1 MTTTTT
7 KKTETELEI
16 LPTNPFVFEIL
27 ALASK
32 QRSKAKKVEVLK
44 TYEHDSL
51 KAIFIWNF
59 DETVVSVLPEGDIP
73 YSNLKEDFKV
83 SGNLSDR
90 VKQEIETMEHYS
102 TTSMGT
108 IQDRSGKT
116 TLRKEFTM
124 LYNFVRGGNDSLSSI
139 RREMMFIN
147 MLEGLHPL
155 EAEIVCLVKDK
166 KLESKYKINK
176 DIVSEAYPD
185 IQLDRNLFSKYS

>member
-1 MTTTTT
+1 MTTTKTR
-7 KKTETELEI
+7 KTETEIET
-16 LPTNPFVFEIL
+16 LPTNPFVFEVL
-27 ALASK
+27 ALVSK
-32 QRSKAKKVEVLK
+32 QRTKAKKVEVLK

-59 DETVVSVLPEGDIP
+59 DETVVSVLPEGEIP

-83 SGNLSDR
+83 SGSLSDR
-90 VKQEIETMEHYS
+90 VKQEVETMEHYS

-108 IQDRSGKT
+108 TQDRTGKT
-116 TLRKEFTM
+116 TLRREYTM
-124 LYNFVRGGNDSLSSI
+124 LYNFVRGGNNSLNSI

-166 KLESKYKINK
+166 RLEEKYKITK
-176 DIVSEAYPD
+176 EIVSEAYPD
-185 IQLDRNLFSKYS
+185 IVWGNRG

>member
-59 DETVVSVLPEGDIP
+59 DETVISVLPEGDIP

-83 SGNLSDR
+83 SGSLSDR
-90 VKQEIETMEHYS
+90 VKQEVETMEHYS

-108 IQDRSGKT
+108 IQNRTGKT

-176 DIVSEAYPD
+176 EIVSEAYPD
-185 IQLDRNLFSKYS
+185 IVWGNRS

>member
-1 MTTTTT
+1 MTTTTTT
-7 KKTETELEI
+7 KKTETELEL
-16 LPTNPFVFEIL
+16 LPPNPFIFEIL

-32 QRSKAKKVEVLK
+32 QRTKAKKIEVLK

-59 DETVVSVLPEGDIP
+59 DETVISVLPEGDIP

-83 SGNLSDR
+83 SGSLSDR
-90 VKQEIETMEHYS
+90 VKQEVETMEHYS

-108 IQDRSGKT
+108 IQDRTGKT

-176 DIVSEAYPD
+176 EIVSEAYPD
-185 IQLDRNLFSKYS
+185 IVWGNRS

>member
-7 KKTETELEI
+7 KKTEIELEI

-59 DETVVSVLPEGDIP
+59 DETVISVLPEGDIP

-83 SGNLSDR
+83 SGSLSDR
-90 VKQEIETMEHYS
+90 VKQEVETMEHYS

-108 IQDRSGKT
+108 IQNRTGKT

-176 DIVSEAYPD
+176 EIVSEAYPD
-185 IQLDRNLFSKYS
+185 IVWGNRS

>member
-59 DETVVSVLPEGDIP
+59 DETVISVLPEGDIP

-83 SGNLSDR
+83 SGSLSDR
-90 VKQEIETMEHYS
+90 VKQEVETMEHYS

-176 DIVSEAYPD
+176 EIVSEAYPD
-185 IQLDRNLFSKYS
+185 IVWGNRS

>member
-7 KKTETELEI
+7 KKTETELET

-59 DETVVSVLPEGDIP
+59 DETVISILPEGDIP

-83 SGNLSDR
+83 SGSLSDR
-90 VKQEIETMEHYS
+90 VKQEVETMEHYF

-108 IQDRSGKT
+108 IQDRTGKT

-176 DIVSEAYPD
+176 EIVSEAYPD
-185 IQLDRNLFSKYS
+185 IVWGNRS

>member
-7 KKTETELEI
+7 KKTEIELEI

-59 DETVVSVLPEGDIP
+59 DETVISVLPEGDIP

-83 SGNLSDR
+83 SGTLSDR

-108 IQDRSGKT
+108 IQNRTGKT

-176 DIVSEAYPD
+176 EIVSEAYPD
-185 IQLDRNLFSKYS
+185 IVWGNRS

>member
-1 MTTTTT
+1 
-7 KKTETELEI
+7 
-16 LPTNPFVFEIL
+16 
-27 ALASK
+27 
-32 QRSKAKKVEVLK
+32 
-44 TYEHDSL
+44 
-51 KAIFIWNF
+51 
-59 DETVVSVLPEGDIP
+59 
-73 YSNLKEDFKV
+73 
-83 SGNLSDR
+83 
-90 VKQEIETMEHYS
+90 MEHYS

-185 IQLDRNLFSKYS
+185 IQWGGRS

>member
-59 DETVVSVLPEGDIP
+59 DESIISLLPEGDVPFFGDNDMKTSTMSERI
-73 YSNLKEDFKV
+73 EDAI
-83 SGNLSDR
+83 
-90 VKQEIETMEHYS
+90 KQMNGSSIGALDQRYS
-102 TTSMGT
+102 T
-108 IQDRSGKT
+108 I
-116 TLRKEFTM
+116 RKEYTKF
-124 LYNFVRGGNDSLSSI
+124 YNFIKGGNDSLNGI
-139 RREMMFIN
+139 RRENIFVN
-147 MLEGLHPL
+147 LLEGLHPL
-155 EAEIVCLVKDK
+155 EAEILCLCKDK
-166 KLESKYKINK
+166 KLQTKYKITK
-176 DIVSEAYPD
+176 EIVSEAYPD
-185 IQLDRNLFSKYS
+185 ISWGNRS

>member
-7 KKTETELEI
+7 KKKTETELEI

-32 QRSKAKKVEVLK
+32 QRTKAKKVEVLK

-59 DETVVSVLPEGDIP
+59 DETVLSVLPEGDIP
-73 YSNLKEDFKV
+73 YANLKEDFKV
-83 SGNLSDR
+83 TGNLSDR
-90 VKQEIETMEHYS
+90 VKQEVETMEHHS

-108 IQDRSGKT
+108 TQDRSGKT
-116 TLRKEFTM
+116 TLRREFTM
-124 LYNFVRGGNDSLSSI
+124 LYNFVRGGNDTLTSI

-176 DIVSEAYPD
+176 DIVSEAYSD
-185 IQLDRNLFSKYS
+185 IVWGNRG

>member
-7 KKTETELEI
+7 KKTEIELEI

-59 DETVVSVLPEGDIP
+59 DETVISVLPEGDIP

-83 SGNLSDR
+83 SGTLSDR

-176 DIVSEAYPD
+176 EIVSEAYPD
-185 IQLDRNLFSKYS
+185 IVWGNRS

>member
-7 KKTETELEI
+7 TKKKTETELEI

-51 KAIFIWNF
+51 KTIFIWNF
-59 DETVVSVLPEGDIP
+59 DETVLSVLPKGDIP

-90 VKQEIETMEHYS
+90 VKQEVETMEHHS

-108 IQDRSGKT
+108 TQDRSGKT
-116 TLRKEFTM
+116 TLRREYAM
-124 LYNFVRGGNDSLSSI
+124 LYNFVRGGNDSLTSI
-139 RREMMFIN
+139 RRELMFIN

-166 KLESKYKINK
+166 NLESKYKINK
-176 DIVSEAYPD
+176 DIISEAYSD
-185 IQLDRNLFSKYS
+185 IVWGNRG

>member
-1 MTTTTT
+1 MTTTKTR
-7 KKTETELEI
+7 KTETEIET
-16 LPTNPFVFEIL
+16 LPTNPFVFEVL

-32 QRSKAKKVEVLK
+32 QRTKAKKVEVLK

-59 DETVVSVLPEGDIP
+59 DETVVSVLPEGEIP

-83 SGNLSDR
+83 SGSLSNR
-90 VKQEIETMEHYS
+90 VKQEVETMEHYS

-108 IQDRSGKT
+108 TQDRTGKT
-116 TLRKEFTM
+116 TLRREYTM
-124 LYNFVRGGNDSLSSI
+124 LYNFVRGGNNSLNSI

-166 KLESKYKINK
+166 RLEEKYKITK
-176 DIVSEAYPD
+176 EIVSEAYPD
-185 IQLDRNLFSKYS
+185 IVWGNRG

>member
-1 MTTTTT
+1 MTITTT

-59 DETVVSVLPEGDIP
+59 DETVISVLPEGDIP

-83 SGNLSDR
+83 SGTLSDR
-90 VKQEIETMEHYS
+90 VKQEVETMEHYS

-108 IQDRSGKT
+108 IQNRTGKT

-176 DIVSEAYPD
+176 EIVSEAYPD
-185 IQLDRNLFSKYS
+185 IVWGNRS

>member
-1 MTTTTT
+1 MTTTKTR
-7 KKTETELEI
+7 KTETEIET
-16 LPTNPFVFEIL
+16 LPTNPFVFEVL

-32 QRSKAKKVEVLK
+32 QRTKAKKVEVLK

-83 SGNLSDR
+83 SGSLSDR
-90 VKQEIETMEHYS
+90 VKQEVETMEHYS
-102 TTSMGT
+102 TSSMGT
-108 IQDRSGKT
+108 IQDRTGKT
-116 TLRKEFTM
+116 TLRREYTM
-124 LYNFVRGGNDSLSSI
+124 LYNFVRGGNNSLNSI

-166 KLESKYKINK
+166 RLEEKYKITK
-176 DIVSEAYPD
+176 EIVSEAYPD
-185 IQLDRNLFSKYS
+185 IVWGNRG

>member
-59 DETVVSVLPEGDIP
+59 DETVISVLPEGDIP

-83 SGNLSDR
+83 SGTLSDR
-90 VKQEIETMEHYS
+90 VKQEVETMEHYS

-108 IQDRSGKT
+108 IQDRTGKT

-176 DIVSEAYPD
+176 EIVSEAYPD
-185 IQLDRNLFSKYS
+185 IVWGNRS

>member
-7 KKTETELEI
+7 TKKKTETELEI

-51 KAIFIWNF
+51 KTIFIWNF
-59 DETVVSVLPEGDIP
+59 DETVLSVLPKGDIP

-90 VKQEIETMEHYS
+90 VKQEVETMEHYS

-108 IQDRSGKT
+108 TQDRSGKT
-116 TLRKEFTM
+116 TLRREYAM
-124 LYNFVRGGNDSLSSI
+124 LYNFVRGGNDSLTSI
-139 RREMMFIN
+139 RRELMFIN

-166 KLESKYKINK
+166 NLESKYKINK
-176 DIVSEAYPD
+176 DIISEAYSD
-185 IQLDRNLFSKYS
+185 IVWGNRG

>member
-59 DETVVSVLPEGDIP
+59 DETVISILPEGDIP

-83 SGNLSDR
+83 SGSLSDR
-90 VKQEIETMEHYS
+90 VKQEVETMEHYF

-108 IQDRSGKT
+108 IQDRTGKT

-176 DIVSEAYPD
+176 EIVSEAYPD
-185 IQLDRNLFSKYS
+185 IVWGNRS

>member
-90 VKQEIETMEHYS
+90 VKQEI
-102 TTSMGT
+102 TSG
-108 IQDRSGKT
+108 
-116 TLRKEFTM
+116 
-124 LYNFVRGGNDSLSSI
+124 
-139 RREMMFIN
+139 
-147 MLEGLHPL
+147 
-155 EAEIVCLVKDK
+155 
-166 KLESKYKINK
+166 
-176 DIVSEAYPD
+176 
-185 IQLDRNLFSKYS
+185 

>member
-1 MTTTTT
+1 MTTTT
-7 KKTETELEI
+7 KKKTETKLEV

-32 QRSKAKKVEVLK
+32 QRTKAKKVEVLK

-59 DETVVSVLPEGDIP
+59 DETVLSVLPEGDIP
-73 YSNLKEDFKV
+73 YANLKEDFKV

-90 VKQEIETMEHYS
+90 VKQEVETMEHHS

-124 LYNFVRGGNDSLSSI
+124 LYNFVRGGNDSLTSI

-166 KLESKYKINK
+166 KLESKYKVNK

-185 IQLDRNLFSKYS
+185 IVWGNRS

>member
-1 MTTTTT
+1 MTTTTTT

-16 LPTNPFVFEIL
+16 LPPNPFIFEIL

-51 KAIFIWNF
+51 KSIFIWNF
-59 DETVVSVLPEGDIP
+59 DETVLSVLPEGDIP
-73 YSNLKEDFKV
+73 YANLKEDFKV

-90 VKQEIETMEHYS
+90 VKQEVETMEHHS

-176 DIVSEAYPD
+176 DIVSEAYSD
-185 IQLDRNLFSKYS
+185 IVWGNRG

>member
-1 MTTTTT
+1 MTTTT
-7 KKTETELEI
+7 KKKTETKLEV

-32 QRSKAKKVEVLK
+32 QRTKAKKVEVLK

-59 DETVVSVLPEGDIP
+59 DETVLSVLPEGDIP
-73 YSNLKEDFKV
+73 YANLKEDFKV
-83 SGNLSDR
+83 SGNLSDK
-90 VKQEIETMEHYS
+90 VKQEIETMEHHS

-108 IQDRSGKT
+108 TQDRSGKT
-116 TLRKEFTM
+116 TLRREFTM
-124 LYNFVRGGNDSLSSI
+124 LYNFVRGGNDSLTSI

-176 DIVSEAYPD
+176 DIVSEAYSD
-185 IQLDRNLFSKYS
+185 IVWGNRG